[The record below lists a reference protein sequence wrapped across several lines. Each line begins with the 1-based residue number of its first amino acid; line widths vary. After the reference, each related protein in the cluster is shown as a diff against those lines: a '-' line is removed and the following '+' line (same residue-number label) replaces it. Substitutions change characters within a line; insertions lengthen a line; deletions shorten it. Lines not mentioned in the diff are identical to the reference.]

1 MGTLPGR
8 RNGGCGVIMK
18 KYENLIKVFCVLGF
32 ATLFIG
38 YFILFVFPLPTTQ
51 KFINLYLGTMYGI
64 FCFFGI
70 GLIVLLIISPKE
82 AVLGVMRGKKT
93 DEPYKAHAEYADFD
107 ELKDTIVANLKRKK
121 YKLYELDN
129 EYLRNKLFI
138 YYKHIWFD
146 QKFFILAYPGELDD
160 EEFLTEV
167 SCTVSSILREI
178 SPFSRSHLYVTSMH
192 CVNTESDAFFSHLKE
207 VYVFNPICEYE
218 IRAGYAIDSQTL
230 YIGAPYFGDL
240 GNGPVIILRRKLL
253 KMLGIPRKNLKK

>member
-1 MGTLPGR
+1 
-8 RNGGCGVIMK
+8 MK
-18 KYENLIKVFCVLGF
+18 KYENLIKAFSVLGL
-32 ATLFIG
+32 ATIFIGLFILMAIPWEVMEE
-38 YFILFVFPLPTTQ
+38 YE
-51 KFINLYLGTMYGI
+51 NLYLGIMLGLC
-64 FCFFGI
+64 CFFGI
-70 GLIVLLIISPKE
+70 GLISLIIFAPKE

-107 ELKDTIVANLKRKK
+107 ELKDTIVAKLKRKK

-218 IRAGYAIDSQTL
+218 IRAGYAIDSQML